1 VLGIAT
7 VSLALWAVPPTIP
20 SAAPPPLE
28 IAPAPEPIDVHADCD
43 AQDLTT
49 IVIRGRLV
57 SRAST
62 DNHFSV
68 ALPGR
73 HHLYGAITDGRGYF
87 EMRIPRDDYFDELCL
102 SNGFEDPQMTLEV
115 RCHFERCD

>member
-102 SNGFEDPQMTLEV
+102 SKGFEDPQMTLQV
-115 RCHFERCD
+115 RCHFEQ